1 VRHGRIGFWYRLT
14 ASVVRPLSTLLTRR
28 DWRGAEH
35 IPVTGAVIVA
45 ANHLSYVDPMTFGHY
60 VFNTG
65 RTPRFLAKASL
76 FEVPIVK
83 YVFIGARQIPV
94 HRGTAD
100 AAQALSA
107 GVEALRRGECLL
119 IYPEGSATRDPD
131 SWPMRAHTG
140 VARLALTSGAPVVPC
155 AQWGPQELWRYR
167 TKRPHPFPRK
177 RIQVLAGP
185 PVDLSAY
192 AGRPQDA
199 ELLREVTEVI
209 MARITYLLVELRGGR
224 PPAVPYDPRAVAA

>member
-14 ASVVRPLSTLLTRR
+14 VSVVRPLSALLTRR

-35 IPVTGAVIVA
+35 IPATGAVIVA
-45 ANHLSYVDPMTFGHY
+45 ANHLSYVDPMTFGHF
-60 VFNTG
+60 VFNAG

-131 SWPMRAHTG
+131 TWPMRAHTG

-167 TKRPHPFPRK
+167 SKRPHPFPRK

>member
-14 ASVVRPLSTLLTRR
+14 VSVVRPLSVLLTKR

-35 IPVTGAVIVA
+35 IPATGGVIVA
-45 ANHLSYVDPMTFGHY
+45 ANHLSYVDPMTFGHFI
-60 VFNTG
+60 FNTG
-65 RTPRFLAKASL
+65 RIPRFLAKESL
-76 FEVPIVK
+76 FRIPIVK

-131 SWPMRAHTG
+131 TWPMRAHTG

-167 TKRPHPFPRK
+167 SKRPHPFPRK

-209 MARITYLLVELRGGR
+209 MARITDLLIELRGGR
-224 PPAVPYDPRAVAA
+224 PPAVPYDPRVVAA

>member
-1 VRHGRIGFWYRLT
+1 VRHRRIGFWYRLT
-14 ASVVRPLSTLLTRR
+14 VSVVRPLSVLLTKR

-35 IPVTGAVIVA
+35 IPATGGVIVA
-45 ANHLSYVDPMTFGHY
+45 ANHLSYVDPMTFGHFI
-60 VFNTG
+60 FNTG
-65 RTPRFLAKASL
+65 RIPRFLAKESL
-76 FEVPIVK
+76 FRIPIVK

-131 SWPMRAHTG
+131 TWPMRAHTG

-167 TKRPHPFPRK
+167 SKRPHPFPRK